1 MSIQP
6 SRSLQSMVKS
16 TMVLDRGD
24 SDCGF
29 SEFYLDNL
37 PQSGKFR
44 LGKIQRRKLRSSP
57 VPSAATTILHKVSDS
72 GRQSAADRWFIWAL
86 FGFVLLILFY
96 RLGGPVLFEPDEGR
110 NAEKA
115 REILVLNDWVTP
127 HENFNAVLDKPIF
140 FYWLIALSYKLFG
153 VSEWAARLPSAL
165 AAFGGITIVYFFV
178 RRWWGEWEARWS
190 VLVLASSAGYFVFS
204 RLVIFD
210 MTLTVFIMLA
220 LCAFYQAAHAP
231 DSTGNWTACAV
242 LYGALGAATLTKG
255 LVGLVVPGIIV
266 FFYLLLTNSW
276 RSLGKIRL
284 FPGVVLILLIVMPW
298 YISAERHNPGY
309 LRYYLWEEHFG
320 RFSTDKFDRS
330 SPWYFYLYVVPL
342 GLLPWT
348 FLLPAAIKDHWRR
361 RLDHR
366 TLWLI
371 LWAILP
377 ILLFSMSKSKL
388 PHYILPSFPP
398 LAILLGTA
406 VSRLLSDSQDRLR
419 YGFGASWV
427 VLSSA
432 FIYLAVGVIVPEIFP
447 KIIRG
452 RYDSIA
458 ILFWSSALVSTAL
471 VYFACKRDFWTAANV
486 RSVYFSQG
494 FGLLIFLLTMSE
506 MMILI
511 APARSSQEIAVKAL
525 PYITPTTQL
534 VSYDTYSEALPFY
547 LKTDKPLWVVTHSQ
561 KKRTFLGNF
570 YEMTNQP
577 DPITRWGKS
586 LLNFDEF
593 ADRWKSSDTP
603 FVILVKE
610 KNLRAM
616 ERLVGVAAKRLAAH
630 GEYLIVARP

>member
-1 MSIQP
+1 M
-6 SRSLQSMVKS
+6 
-16 TMVLDRGD
+16 
-24 SDCGF
+24 
-29 SEFYLDNL
+29 
-37 PQSGKFR
+37 
-44 LGKIQRRKLRSSP
+44 
-57 VPSAATTILHKVSDS
+57 
-72 GRQSAADRWFIWAL
+72 
-86 FGFVLLILFY
+86 
-96 RLGGPVLFEPDEGR
+96 FEPDEGR

-115 REILVLNDWVTP
+115 REILVLNDWITP
-127 HENFNAVLDKPIF
+127 HENFHAVLDKPIF

-165 AAFGGITIVYFFV
+165 AAFGCIVMVYFFV

-190 VLVLASSAGYFVFS
+190 VLVLATSAGYFVFS

-210 MTLTVFIMLA
+210 MTLTAFIMLA
-220 LCAFYQAAHAP
+220 LCAFYQATHEP
-231 DSTGNWTACAV
+231 DSTGNWTTCAI

-284 FPGVVLILLIVMPW
+284 FPGVVLFLVIVMPW

-309 LRYYLWEEHFG
+309 LRYYFLEEHFG

-348 FLLPAAIKDHWRR
+348 LLLPAAVKYHWRR
-361 RLDHR
+361 RLDDR

-377 ILLFSMSKSKL
+377 ILFFSMSNSKL

-398 LAILLGTA
+398 LAILLGAA
-406 VSRLLSDSQDRLR
+406 VSRLLSDSQERLR

-432 FIYLAVGVIVPEIFP
+432 FIYSAAGVIAPEIFP

-458 ILFWSSALVSTAL
+458 ILFWSSAIGFTGTGLFRFQAESLDSGKPPICLFQSGLRPVDLFAYAQRNDDLDSAGQIVPGNRRKGVALYYLNDTARL
-471 VYFACKRDFWTAANV
+471 LRYLR
-486 RSVYFSQG
+486 RSVAILSQNRQAAVG
-494 FGLLIFLLTMSE
+494 GHPQPKETHVLGQFL
-506 MMILI
+506 
-511 APARSSQEIAVKAL
+511 
-525 PYITPTTQL
+525 
-534 VSYDTYSEALPFY
+534 
-547 LKTDKPLWVVTHSQ
+547 
-561 KKRTFLGNF
+561 
-570 YEMTNQP
+570 
-577 DPITRWGKS
+577 
-586 LLNFDEF
+586 
-593 ADRWKSSDTP
+593 
-603 FVILVKE
+603 
-610 KNLRAM
+610 
-616 ERLVGVAAKRLAAH
+616 
-630 GEYLIVARP
+630 

>member
-1 MSIQP
+1 MTI
-6 SRSLQSMVKS
+6 SRK
-16 TMVLDRGD
+16 D
-24 SDCGF
+24 SD
-29 SEFYLDNL
+29 SAQ
-37 PQSGKFR
+37 QS
-44 LGKIQRRKLRSSP
+44 P
-57 VPSAATTILHKVSDS
+57 
-72 GRQSAADRWFIWAL
+72 ADRWFPWAL
-86 FGFVLLILFY
+86 LCFVLLILFY

-115 REILVLNDWVTP
+115 REILVLNDWITP
-127 HENFNAVLDKPIF
+127 HENFHAVLDKPIF

-165 AAFGGITIVYFFV
+165 AAFGCIVMVYVFV

-190 VLVLASSAGYFVFS
+190 VLALVTSAGYFVFS

-210 MTLTVFIMLA
+210 MTLTAFITLA
-220 LCAFYQAAHAP
+220 LCAFYHAVHEP
-231 DSTGNWTACAV
+231 DSTAGWGTCAV

-255 LVGLVVPGIIV
+255 LVGLVVPGLIV

-284 FPGVVLILLIVMPW
+284 FPGVVLFLLIVMPW
-298 YISAERHNPGY
+298 YILAERHNPGY
-309 LRYYLWEEHFG
+309 LRYYFLEEHFG
-320 RFSTDKFDRS
+320 RYSTDKFDRS

-348 FLLPAAIKDHWRR
+348 LLLPAAVKYHWRR
-361 RLDHR
+361 RLDDR

-371 LWAILP
+371 LWAIVP
-377 ILLFSMSKSKL
+377 ILFFSMSNSKL

-406 VSRLLSDSQDRLR
+406 VSRLLSDSQERLR

-427 VLSSA
+427 VISSS
-432 FIYLAVGVIVPEIFP
+432 FIYSAAGVIAPEIFP
-447 KIIRG
+447 RIIRG

-458 ILFWSSALVSTAL
+458 ILFLSSAFVSMAL
-471 VYFACKRDFWTAANV
+471 VYFACKRDLWTAAN
-486 RSVYFSQG
+486 RRYVYFSQG
-494 FGLLIFLLTMSE
+494 FGLLIFLLTLSE

-511 APARSSQEIAVKAL
+511 APARSAQEIAVKAL
-525 PYITPTTQL
+525 PYITPKTQI
-534 VSYDTYSEALPFY
+534 VSYDTYAEALPFY
-547 LKTDKPLWVVTHSQ
+547 LKTDKPLWVVTHSN

-570 YEMTNQP
+570 YELTKQP
-577 DPITRWGKS
+577 EPITRWGKS
-586 LLNFDEF
+586 LLTFDEF
-593 ADRWKSSDTP
+593 ADRWKSSNMP

-610 KNLRAM
+610 KNLRSL
-616 ERLVGVAAKRLAAH
+616 ERLVGGVPKRLAAH